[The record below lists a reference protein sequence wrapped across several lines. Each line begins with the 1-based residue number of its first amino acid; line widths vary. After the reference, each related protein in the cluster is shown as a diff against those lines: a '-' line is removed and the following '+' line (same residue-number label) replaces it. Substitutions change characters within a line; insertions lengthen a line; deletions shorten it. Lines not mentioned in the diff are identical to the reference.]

1 MFAGVDE
8 FRLASVL
15 MIAVGA
21 GFIGSGIGVAI
32 ATHRKPT
39 VRSGWNS
46 TIVSALVGLAIIG
59 FALYRGAPFM
69 EN

>member
-1 MFAGVDE
+1 MMNGVDG

-21 GFIGSGIGVAI
+21 GFIGSGIGIAI

-46 TIVSALVGLAIIG
+46 TIISTIVGLGIIG
-59 FALYRGAPFM
+59 FAVYRAAPWM
-69 EN
+69 D

>member
-1 MFAGVDE
+1 MMNGVDG

-15 MIAVGA
+15 MIAIGA
-21 GFIGSGIGVAI
+21 GFIGSGVGIAI

-46 TIVSALVGLAIIG
+46 TIISTIVGVSIIA
-59 FALYRGAPFM
+59 FAVYRAAPWM
-69 EN
+69 D

>member
-1 MFAGVDE
+1 MMNGVDG

-21 GFIGSGIGVAI
+21 GFIGSGIGIAI

-46 TIVSALVGLAIIG
+46 TIISTIVGLGIIA
-59 FALYRGAPFM
+59 FAVYRAAPWM
-69 EN
+69 D

>member
-1 MFAGVDE
+1 MMSGVDG

-15 MIAVGA
+15 MIAIGA
-21 GFIGSGIGVAI
+21 GFIGSGLGIAI
-32 ATHRKPT
+32 ATHRKPS

-46 TIVSALVGLAIIG
+46 TIVSTVVGVALVV
-59 FALYRGAPFM
+59 FALYRGAPWM

>member
-21 GFIGSGIGVAI
+21 GFIGSGIGMAI

-39 VRSGWNS
+39 IRSGWNS
-46 TIVSALVGLAIIG
+46 TVVSTIVGVAIIA
-59 FALYRGAPFM
+59 FALYRGAPWM
-69 EN
+69 DS